1 MNIFILLIISFL
13 ILSVFGTLLHFTH
26 GWLKKGFLLHIFSAL
41 NESSWEHMKM
51 LVAPTLLVMV
61 IQYFALEARYTN
73 LFNSFLIFFLVELV
87 SMPLL
92 FELLKYLFKN
102 KVPLVFTIVLFYI
115 CILLGLLSEYLFLQ
129 NGVFVM
135 SELMAKIGIVVVT
148 ASFIVFSYFPPHF
161 PILKDPVNG
170 GYGHL

>member
-1 MNIFILLIISFL
+1 
-13 ILSVFGTLLHFTH
+13 
-26 GWLKKGFLLHIFSAL
+26 
-41 NESSWEHMKM
+41 M

-73 LFNSFLIFFLVELV
+73 LFNSLLIFFLVELV

-102 KVPLVFTIVLFYI
+102 KVPLVFTIGLFYI

-135 SELMAKIGIVVVT
+135 SELMVKIGIVVVT
-148 ASFIVFSYFPPHF
+148 ASFIVFSYFPPHL
-161 PILKDPVNG
+161 PIFKDPVNG

>member
-1 MNIFILLIISFL
+1 MNIFTLLIISFL

-26 GWLKKGFLLHIFSAL
+26 GWLKNGFLLHIFSAL

-73 LFNSFLIFFLVELV
+73 LFNSLLIFFLVELV

-102 KVPLVFTIVLFYI
+102 KVPLVFTIGLFYI

-135 SELMAKIGIVVVT
+135 SELMVKIGIVVVT
-148 ASFIVFSYFPPHF
+148 ASFIVFSYFPPHL
-161 PILKDPVNG
+161 PIFKDPVNG